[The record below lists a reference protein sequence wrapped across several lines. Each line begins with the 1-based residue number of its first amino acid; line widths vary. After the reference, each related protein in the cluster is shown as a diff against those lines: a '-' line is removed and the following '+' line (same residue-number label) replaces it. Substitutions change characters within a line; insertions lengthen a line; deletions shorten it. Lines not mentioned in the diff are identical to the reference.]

1 MREEKKIYECLS
13 YIIDSKTRASSFFLE
28 ATGKEYHMVSDG
40 DIVIMLSY
48 NRDDE
53 EYEIS
58 TLNLGS
64 QWVDISL
71 SQLMATNGSTDYELM
86 WRYLNYFNITPDKI
100 YELYANDA
108 FQYCPKYEIENEE
121 EEQE

>member
-1 MREEKKIYECLS
+1 MGEEKKVYDALS
-13 YIIDSKTRASSFFLE
+13 YIIDKKSKSSSFFLE

-40 DIVIMLSY
+40 DIIIMLTY
-48 NRDDE
+48 NRDDD

-58 TLNLGS
+58 TLNLGG
-64 QWVDISL
+64 QWIDMAL
-71 SQLMATNGSTDYELM
+71 NQLMATNGSTDYELM

-100 YELYANDA
+100 YELYINDN
-108 FQYCPKYEIENEE
+108 FEYCPNYKIESEE